1 MFKWWKRRR
10 DLKKLKSLKGI
21 LLKSLDALE
30 IIEQKTII
38 GDKTFTSMSSIS
50 SKDITEIDV
59 FKIKL
64 GIQVILNEMDVEI
77 DDRTRVREPLFK
89 EELKEKKKR
98 N

>member
-10 DLKKLKSLKGI
+10 DLKKLKSLKEI

-38 GDKTFTSMSSIS
+38 GDKTSTSMSSVS

-89 EELKEKKKR
+89 EELKDKKKR